1 VQLSG
6 ITKRFPGVVANK
18 DIEITVARGTVHAI
32 VGENGAGKSTLMKIL
47 YGVQQPDEGTIAVN
61 GTPRTLKSPTDAIRA
76 GIGMVFQHFM
86 LADNLT
92 VLENVVLGAEK
103 LHGIGDAARA
113 EIEKISRAYGLGI
126 EPDELVADL
135 GVGRR
140 QRVEILKVLY
150 RGAQILILDEPTAV
164 LVPQEVSEL
173 FDNLRELKAEG
184 LTVIFISHKLD
195 EVLSVADE
203 ITVIRRGTTVRTVE
217 PRSVNARQLAEL
229 MVGSELPSPSTD
241 ESTVTDRPVLTVE
254 RVNLEGGAGNRKVLD
269 DVSLTIHAG
278 EVVGIAGVEGNGQA
292 ELVEVIMGMREPSS
306 GVITLEG
313 VDISD
318 WHVREIRD
326 AGVGFIPEDRHRHGM
341 LLEAPLWENVILGHQ
356 SQPPNVRG
364 FLIDAQAAKEETRRI
379 VEDYDVRTP
388 SIFVTGESLS
398 GGNQQKLIIGRE
410 MSHHPK
416 VLLAA
421 HPTRGVDVGAQ
432 AAIWDHIKRGR
443 RVGLGVLLISAD
455 LEELVGLSDTIRVI
469 LRGALSGDFDPDT
482 VTKEELGAA
491 MTGAGDRSAER
502 GHADSAPGAV
512 APGAALPDAVES
524 QRDDGVGSPPRDAD
538 GSPPRDVVD
547 TPQDAVG
554 SPHGDVVVTP
564 PPDAAARHT
573 GGSSTEERR

>member
-47 YGVQQPDEGTIAVN
+47 YGVQQPDEGTVAVN
-61 GTPRTLKSPTDAIRA
+61 GTPLTLKSPADAIKA

-113 EIEKISRAYGLGI
+113 EIVTISDAYGLGV
-126 EPDELVADL
+126 EPDDLVADL

-164 LVPQEVSEL
+164 LVPQEVDEL

-203 ITVIRRGTTVRTVE
+203 ITVIRRGTTVRTVD
-217 PRSVNARQLAEL
+217 PASVNARQLAEL

-241 ESTVTDRPVLTVE
+241 ESTVIDRPVLTVE
-254 RVNLEGGAGNRKVLD
+254 GVSLESAAGNRKILD

-306 GVITLEG
+306 GVITLDG

-318 WHVREIRD
+318 WQVREIRD

-356 SQPPNVRG
+356 TQAPHVKG
-364 FLIDAQAAKEETRRI
+364 FLLDAAAAKEETSRI
-379 VEDYDVRTP
+379 VDDYDVRTP

-432 AAIWDHIKRGR
+432 AAIWDHIKRAR
-443 RVGLGVLLISAD
+443 REGLGVLLISAD
-455 LEELVGLSDTIRVI
+455 LEELVGLSDRIRVI
-469 LRGALSGDFDPDT
+469 LRGSLSGDFDPDT

-491 MTGAGDRSAER
+491 MTGVAER
-502 GHADSAPGAV
+502 TADAG
-512 APGAALPDAVES
+512 
-524 QRDDGVGSPPRDAD
+524 RAD
-538 GSPPRDVVD
+538 GTSGATHQNAP
-547 TPQDAVG
+547 PQDAAVPAPQ
-554 SPHGDVVVTP
+554 SP
-564 PPDAAARHT
+564 AARHT
-573 GGSSTEERR
+573 GISTEETR